1 MFCYQT
7 IPWRSNANLDSAAHC
22 SVTCGLCPSSNN
34 PDQFLI
40 TTDGGRVILTYDWVM
55 IDNNG
60 DQVIDVMSNLRLKII
75 VE

>member
-1 MFCYQT
+1 M
-7 IPWRSNANLDSAAHC
+7 
-22 SVTCGLCPSSNN
+22 TCGLCPSSNN

-40 TTDGGRVILTYDWVM
+40 TTDGGRVMLTYDWVM

>member
-1 MFCYQT
+1 M
-7 IPWRSNANLDSAAHC
+7 
-22 SVTCGLCPSSNN
+22 TCGLCPSSNN

-40 TTDGGRVILTYDWVM
+40 TTDGGRVMLTYDWVM

-75 VE
+75 VEQLVELVQVQLQGLLQPSHSI

>member
-1 MFCYQT
+1 M
-7 IPWRSNANLDSAAHC
+7 
-22 SVTCGLCPSSNN
+22 TCGLCPSSNN

-40 TTDGGRVILTYDWVM
+40 TTDGGRVMLTYHWVM

-75 VE
+75 IEKLVELVEVQLQGLLQPSQYI

>member
-1 MFCYQT
+1 M
-7 IPWRSNANLDSAAHC
+7 
-22 SVTCGLCPSSNN
+22 TCDLCPSSNN
-34 PDQFLI
+34 TDQFLI